1 MSGTSPTTPFGAN
14 FRNGRAI
21 RRERATKTENSTLLP
36 IYHSPIVPVRHRG
49 GKGEPAS
56 LLKSLNLDWPPIA
69 STPIRSLVK
78 TISKNSVLGLY
89 AHLKYP
95 RG

>member
-49 GKGEPAS
+49 GKGEPAC
-56 LLKSLNLDWPPIA
+56 LLKLLNLDWASHRVDAHRSMVKRFRRTPSWDSMPI
-69 STPIRSLVK
+69 
-78 TISKNSVLGLY
+78 
-89 AHLKYP
+89 
-95 RG
+95 